1 MAKDI
6 GSLASSSGTKS
17 KNKLS
22 KKISDALKKR
32 LAESQV
38 TDKNPL
44 TGVVFS
50 DETRD
55 NHSTKVCKKFI
66 LVDDYNPMV
75 ITPLGVQLNPIPD
88 GESHDAENNMC
99 TLNTDPTLLSST
111 ENDVDEYV
119 MINSEDDVNKDSLS
133 LNDDDENDTLS
144 EHLISVFSPS
154 NDAELQEE
162 INQVAQEQGLSPK
175 GMNQIKGQSKKTNT
189 KHPATSG
196 RANTRLFISKPSQ

>member
-32 LAESQV
+32 FTESQMI
-38 TDKNPL
+38 DKNPL
-44 TGVVFS
+44 TGVIIS
-50 DETRD
+50 DGTKD
-55 NHSTKVCKKFI
+55 NHSTKVWKKFI
-66 LVDDYNPMV
+66 LVDDYNPIV
-75 ITPLGVQLNPIPD
+75 INPLGVQLNPILD

-99 TLNTDPTLLSST
+99 TLNTDPTLPSST

-119 MINSEDDVNKDSLS
+119 MINYEDEVNKDSLPI
-133 LNDDDENDTLS
+133 NDDDEDDTLS

-162 INQVAQEQGLSPK
+162 INQVDQEQGLSPS
-175 GMNQIKGQSKKTNT
+175 GMNQIKGPSKKTNT
-189 KHPATSG
+189 KHPTTFG